1 MSNLQG
7 GFKLE

>member
-7 GFKLE
+7 